1 MIKSVVALLACSFFT
16 VGTAQV
22 LSQNLSSGNSIIID
36 RQMKQ
41 LVIKD
46 GGGHILLTTTVGIGR
61 GALKKKTSMQD
72 CITPTGKFRVD
83 VILTDDPK
91 LCAIDPSVKETLSK
105 NSQDAKS
112 ALSNPEALSTIFKTM
127 NAFDF
132 NHDGKSDNAY
142 GYAFI
147 GLDGEQ
153 TGPKLIPT
161 VRNGG
166 NGGNGGRFRWYSI
179 AMHGSPNEEKA
190 IGHATSEGCIH
201 IKKSVLKDIL
211 ARHLVEVRTQVVILD
226 SSDVK
231 N

>member
-1 MIKSVVALLACSFFT
+1 MIKSVVALLACGFFT

-22 LSQNLSSGNSIIID
+22 FAQNLSSGNSIIID
-36 RQMKQ
+36 RKLKQ

-46 GGGHILLTTTVGIGR
+46 GDGRILLTTTVGIGR
-61 GALKKKTSMQD
+61 GELKKKTSMQD

-91 LCAIDPSVKETLSK
+91 LCAIDSSVKKTLSR
-105 NSQDAKS
+105 NSLNARA
-112 ALSNPEALSTIFKTM
+112 ALSSPDALSTIFKTM
-127 NAFDF
+127 NAVDF
-132 NHDGKSDNAY
+132 NRDGKSDYAY

-147 GLDGEQ
+147 GLDGDQ
-153 TGPKLIPT
+153 TGPKL
-161 VRNGG
+161 VSSGLNGG
-166 NGGNGGRFRWYSI
+166 KVRWYSI
-179 AMHGSPNEEKA
+179 AMHGSPNEEKS

-211 ARHLVEVRTQVVILD
+211 ARHLVDVGTQVVILD

-231 N
+231 L

>member
-1 MIKSVVALLACSFFT
+1 MIKSVVASLVCGFFT

-22 LSQNLSSGNSIIID
+22 FAQNLSSGNSIIID

-46 GGGHILLTTTVGIGR
+46 GDGRILLTTAVGIGR

-91 LCAIDPSVKETLSK
+91 LCAIDQLVKKTLSK
-105 NSQDAKS
+105 NSLNAN
-112 ALSNPEALSTIFKTM
+112 ALNSPDALSTIFKTM
-127 NAFDF
+127 NAVDF
-132 NHDGKSDNAY
+132 NRDGKSDYAY

-147 GLDGEQ
+147 GLDGDQ
-153 TGPKLIPT
+153 TGPKLIPSGL
-161 VRNGG
+161 NGG
-166 NGGNGGRFRWYSI
+166 NSGRFRWYSI
-179 AMHGSPNEEKA
+179 AMHGSPNEGKA

-201 IKKSVLKDIL
+201 IKKRVLKDIL
-211 ARHLVEVRTQVVILD
+211 ARHLVGVGTQVVILD

-231 N
+231 L